1 VSSLSSSLLWCTI
14 RSIRSICFLWFPK
27 IPLIFKEYARTDRN
41 EVLSSN
47 D

>member
-1 VSSLSSSLLWCTI
+1 MVSDSFDSFDLL
-14 RSIRSICFLWFPK
+14 LWFPK
-27 IPLIFKEYARTDRN
+27 IHLIFKEYARTDRN